1 MGIHSRVS
9 VEIPDDGR
17 EEEEEREGCSRMCA
31 PLDESRFK

>member
-17 EEEEEREGCSRMCA
+17 EEEEERERCSCKSDVC
-31 PLDESRFK
+31 PLG